1 MANPLDTII
10 GASKNFNAI
19 VSNFEKI
26 KKLVQDGKEDEI
38 DTLKA
43 KVEPERKDIES
54 KIKAH
59 ADAAAYAYTYQ
70 KFTGQC
76 FNNMFFFQDFA

>member
-26 KKLVQDGKEDEI
+26 KKLVQDGKEDDI
-38 DTLKA
+38 AAFVA
-43 KVEPERKDIES
+43 KVEPELKAIES
-54 KIKAH
+54 KIKGFFYVGV
-59 ADAAAYAYTYQ
+59 D
-70 KFTGQC
+70 KFSWVASWQSS
-76 FNNMFFFQDFA
+76 